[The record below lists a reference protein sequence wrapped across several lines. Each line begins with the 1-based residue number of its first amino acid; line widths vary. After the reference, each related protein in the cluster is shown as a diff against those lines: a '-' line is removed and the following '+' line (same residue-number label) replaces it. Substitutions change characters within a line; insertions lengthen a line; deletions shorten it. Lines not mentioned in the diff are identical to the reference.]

1 MFDAGYTTSQDY
13 DAAYDAA
20 LEAPMPHH
28 RPTNPPTQT
37 GFSGAALIRDFA
49 EYAYDE
55 LIRRHGANTVLQGGL
70 SVYTTLDLTDQ
81 FTAHEIAYGS
91 AGYLPGADDPDLALV
106 SIEPGTGRIK
116 TMIGDRNEN
125 SQFSLATQGR
135 RQPGSSF

>member
-1 MFDAGYTTSQDY
+1 VLKKMFDAGYTTSQD
-13 DAAYDAA
+13 YDAA

-37 GFSGAALIRDFA
+37 GFSGPALIRDFA

-81 FTAHEIAYGS
+81 FTAHEIAYAS
-91 AGYLPGADDPDLALV
+91 PL
-106 SIEPGTGRIK
+106 GTYPAP
-116 TMIGDRNEN
+116 TTLT
-125 SQFSLATQGR
+125 S
-135 RQPGSSF
+135 PSSP